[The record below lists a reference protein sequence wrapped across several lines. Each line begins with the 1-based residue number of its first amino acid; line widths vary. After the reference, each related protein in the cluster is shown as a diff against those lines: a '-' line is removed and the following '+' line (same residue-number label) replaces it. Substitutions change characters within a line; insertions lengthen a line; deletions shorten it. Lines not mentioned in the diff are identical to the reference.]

1 MLVALQHIQT
11 TATVNSRVISDYL
24 CPELTLTHDPYA
36 RSPHFGV
43 AHAMCLGLAPWLA
56 AEVPHLVETGAIA
69 AKA

>member
-1 MLVALQHIQT
+1 MPLQGRMSHP
-11 TATVNSRVISDYL
+11 AFS
-24 CPELTLTHDPYA
+24 CPQPNPEPTLKLKTYA